1 MNDQLKEALKD
12 VMDKQY
18 DEILANAD
26 TGHVFSENFERK
38 INKLIRQQ
46 NKPYYHF
53 INTVAKRVA
62 CILVIIVVA
71 SFTTIMS
78 VEALRN
84 AFKNFFINMFSKNS
98 DIVAVEDDTESYPDK
113 IEDIYTI
120 TYDLSDFNIDYE
132 EYDDLSTAMVYT
144 KDSYAVFYKQY
155 VVSEYDVN
163 RNTEDAEI
171 SHVNIGDVE
180 AIYFK
185 DNNEY
190 YNIIWNNGEY
200 VFDINTNLG
209 ENVLIDIANSVKKV
223 EE

>member
-223 EE
+223 EK